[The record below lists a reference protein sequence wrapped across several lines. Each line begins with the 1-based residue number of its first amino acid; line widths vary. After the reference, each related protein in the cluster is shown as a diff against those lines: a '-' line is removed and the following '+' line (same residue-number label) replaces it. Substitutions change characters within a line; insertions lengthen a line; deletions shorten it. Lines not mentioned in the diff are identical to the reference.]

1 MITNRM
7 TQSFKISRLNFVLML
22 WIGFVPTL
30 KLLQLDFCM
39 FQLSV
44 DCNSTSTLALVTWG
58 RRMSPLVLEYDCLII
73 FLILLKPNYLGP
85 STRWIC
91 ECPSAIVKLRL
102 RSGSLSGSLRLSQA
116 LSGSYSVTLT
126 LWPEPGANIKFGLSP
141 PPPPPPTHQ

>member
-85 STRWIC
+85 STRWIW

-102 RSGSLSGSLRLSQA
+102 RPGSLSGSLRLSQA
-116 LSGSYSVTLT
+116 LTLWLWLCDLSLELT
-126 LWPEPGANIKFGLSP
+126 LNLVCHHP
-141 PPPPPPTHQ
+141 PLIHPVNFS